1 MFNILFKL
9 KETLRLDEFHTDPHP
24 RLLIIW
30 FFFKFSVPYLQSDHT
45 EMKKTE
51 RQTHQQQRKEKTE
64 TQNRNLR
71 GKNQREINDK
81 EMTSI
86 KQDM

>member
-1 MFNILFKL
+1 MNFTLIPIPAYLLF
-9 KETLRLDEFHTDPHP
+9 D
-24 RLLIIW
+24 
-30 FFFKFSVPYLQSDHT
+30 FFFKFSVPYLQSDHK

-71 GKNQREINDK
+71 GNKSKRNK
-81 EMTSI
+81 
-86 KQDM
+86 

>member
-1 MFNILFKL
+1 
-9 KETLRLDEFHTDPHP
+9 
-24 RLLIIW
+24 
-30 FFFKFSVPYLQSDHT
+30 
-45 EMKKTE
+45 MKKTE
-51 RQTHQQQRKEKTE
+51 RQTHQQQIKVKTE